1 MRFRLFF
8 QGACIGDS
16 GPVRRSWRVRWRGLE
31 RSRLLRETGTDSGL
45 GSTRQHPDGYGEF
58 KRSAHS
64 VGPGWYDLPGPIMAI
79 LSLILAILG
88 LILAILE
95 RAGGMRGAIEF
106 AVPVR
111 VLAC

>member
-1 MRFRLFF
+1 
-8 QGACIGDS
+8 
-16 GPVRRSWRVRWRGLE
+16 
-31 RSRLLRETGTDSGL
+31 
-45 GSTRQHPDGYGEF
+45 
-58 KRSAHS
+58 
-64 VGPGWYDLPGPIMAI
+64 MAI
-79 LSLILAILG
+79 LSLILAILC